1 MILNCDYLG
10 KWEVGSN
17 TENGRILTPVDVMR
31 DLLRRGGHLED
42 FIPRAELE
50 IREDEIIL
58 LDTSDGV
65 KQEVWAYLTS
75 SVMEPVAFVNK
86 NATNSISRVVVFT
99 VAGVQGVYDR
109 YNLMFAVQCYSSQPE
124 DVVERILEVT
134 DNVRSEAPS
143 AVSFPSTFSPT
154 NFATVHGKMSSASSL
169 RGSVTSNRD
178 HFRKPIPF
186 QVPKLP
192 ERKPENL
199 GVPGTLALN

>member
-1 MILNCDYLG
+1 
-10 KWEVGSN
+10 
-17 TENGRILTPVDVMR
+17 MR

-109 YNLMFAVQCYSSQPE
+109 YNLMFAVQ
-124 DVVERILEVT
+124 
-134 DNVRSEAPS
+134 VRYDTG
-143 AVSFPSTFSPT
+143 FIWQT
-154 NFATVHGKMSSASSL
+154 
-169 RGSVTSNRD
+169 
-178 HFRKPIPF
+178 
-186 QVPKLP
+186 
-192 ERKPENL
+192 
-199 GVPGTLALN
+199 